1 MITIARRLPQVIV
14 IHLFP
19 ARVLETL
26 DSQPVRTESTVAPG
40 AENSNWRRGGVFS
53 GTAPRSASPAL
64 ENEENRK
71 ILMCVLAA
79 VRDFPVVCFL

>member
-26 DSQPVRTESTVAPG
+26 DSQADRTESTVALGSGKFQLP
-40 AENSNWRRGGVFS
+40 ARGVFS
-53 GTAPRSASPAL
+53 GTVSRSARPAL
-64 ENEENRK
+64 EMGKTEK
-71 ILMCVLAA
+71 S
-79 VRDFPVVCFL
+79 